1 MGVFNNLGQYM
12 NIPEYSNTGQSSYTV
27 PITGNADADA
37 AALTRAEFLRF
48 QQRAMPAINELV
60 TQAETYLDPQY
71 QGEEI
76 TSARE
81 NARETSALLRGVADR
96 NISRYGAA
104 LTPTQR
110 NQLNMERSRG
120 SVLSQIGAVSNTRQ
134 NLRNEGLAALS
145 SAQDIITGNF
155 SAARGAVSQA
165 GLSAAQRQNAN
176 RMAKASSKAQMIS
189 GGIGLLGTLGFF
201 ALGGV

>member
-76 TSARE
+76 TSA
-81 NARETSALLRGVADR
+81 
-96 NISRYGAA
+96 
-104 LTPTQR
+104 
-110 NQLNMERSRG
+110 
-120 SVLSQIGAVSNTRQ
+120 
-134 NLRNEGLAALS
+134 
-145 SAQDIITGNF
+145 
-155 SAARGAVSQA
+155 
-165 GLSAAQRQNAN
+165 
-176 RMAKASSKAQMIS
+176 
-189 GGIGLLGTLGFF
+189 
-201 ALGGV
+201 